1 MSIQITKITP
11 AQLEEV
17 QRALRYVTPVEAPF
31 WRRIADRMVDSLV
44 ASLRPHID
52 RMARMSA
59 SDLVAAIGDGR
70 NIVPHADPVV
80 PYCITTFDVGTAF
93 LAIPRALPT
102 HMKGLGQ

>member
-1 MSIQITKITP
+1 MSVRSIRITP
-11 AQLEEV
+11 AYLEEG
-17 QRALRYVTPVEAPF
+17 QRALRYVVPVEASF

-44 ASLRPHID
+44 ASLRPHIN

-80 PYCITTFDVGTAF
+80 PNYITTFDVGTAF

-102 HMKGLGQ
+102 KLSGIGQ

>member
-1 MSIQITKITP
+1 MSVQSIRITP
-11 AQLEEV
+11 AYLEEG
-17 QRALRYVTPVEAPF
+17 QRALRYVVPEEAPF
-31 WRRIADRMVDSLV
+31 WRRIAERMVDSLV

-70 NIVPHADPVV
+70 NIVPHADPVA
-80 PYCITTFDVGTAF
+80 PNYMTTFDVGTAF

-102 HMKGLGQ
+102 RMKGLGQ